1 MDIMEKFTAP
11 EDRVVRN
18 NSQNYSDSTRF
29 TATSPGNYR
38 ENYRENEIQLLQM
51 LEEDP
56 GYTTDVLSQRLS
68 LSPKTVANIIKKFKQ
83 NGIIERV
90 GSDRKGY
97 WKILK

>member
-1 MDIMEKFTAP
+1 MSSSNILRKISIFTWMDIMEKFTAP

-29 TATSPGNYR
+29 TATSPG
-38 ENYRENEIQLLQM
+38 NYRENEIQLLQM

-83 NGIIERV
+83 NGIIE
-90 GSDRKGY
+90 
-97 WKILK
+97 

>member
-29 TATSPGNYR
+29 TATSPG
-38 ENYRENEIQLLQM
+38 NYRENEIQLLQM

-83 NGIIERV
+83 NGIIE
-90 GSDRKGY
+90 
-97 WKILK
+97 